1 MCRVTKTRTLL
12 ASLLAAACGTLVPPS
27 AGALTLD
34 PWSVPG
40 RTEIS
45 VRNTDGTV
53 FSIRGNRPGPALS
66 LAKLYLAYG
75 VLAAGDPADRDAV
88 THMIRTSDDLTA
100 ARLSAKHPTAI
111 ADTIDRFGLHGSQA
125 GPDWGS
131 GVTTTDDVVRF
142 LTAVRDDPTAAPIID
157 AMATASPVA
166 ADGYHQN
173 YGTATLPGA
182 WATKFGWS
190 DDGTINATGTYGNG
204 WTAAARTY
212 GPPDQLT
219 RDIHVAVGESPAPQA
234 AEPAGPPPGSGSWAI
249 TGAQLKHQV
258 RCADPLNIRKVVP
271 DAILIPTML
280 ASALPRC

>member
-1 MCRVTKTRTLL
+1 MIKTRTLL
-12 ASLLAAACGTLVPPS
+12 ASLLAVAGTALAAPT
-27 AGALTLD
+27 AGALTLN
-34 PWSVPG
+34 PWTVPD

-45 VRNTDGTV
+45 VRNIDGTV
-53 FSIRGNRPGPALS
+53 FSVRGDRPGPALS

-100 ARLSAKHPTAI
+100 SRLSAKHPTAI
-111 ADTIDRFGLHGSQA
+111 ADTVNRFGLHRTHA

-157 AMATASPVA
+157 AMATAAPVA

-173 YGTATLPGA
+173 YGTATLPGSR
-182 WATKFGWS
+182 ATKFGWS
-190 DDGTINATGTYGNG
+190 DDGTINATATYGNG

-219 RDIHVAVGESPAPQA
+219 RDVHTAVVDSPAPQA
-234 AEPAGPPPGSGSWAI
+234 PGPAGPPPGSGSWAV

-258 RCADPLNIRKVVP
+258 RCADPLNLRHGIP
-271 DAILIPTML
+271 DTVLIPTML

>member
-1 MCRVTKTRTLL
+1 MSRVIKARTLL
-12 ASLLAAACGTLVPPS
+12 ASFLTAAGILVSTPV
-27 AGALTLD
+27 AGALTID
-34 PWSVPG
+34 PWRVPD

-45 VRNTDGTV
+45 IRNADGTV
-53 FSIRGNRPGPALS
+53 FSVRGNRPGPALS

-75 VLAAGDPADRDAV
+75 VLTAGDPADRGAV

-100 ARLSAKHPTAI
+100 SRLSAKHPTAI
-111 ADTIDRFGLHGSQA
+111 ADTINRFGLRQSHA
-125 GPDWGS
+125 GPDWGF
-131 GVTTTDDVVRF
+131 GVTTTDDVVQF
-142 LTAVRDDPTAAPIID
+142 LTAVRDDPTAAPIVD

-173 YGTATLPGA
+173 YGTAALPGA

-190 DDGTINATGTYGNG
+190 DDGTVNATGTYGNG

-219 RDIHVAVGESPAPQA
+219 RDVHAAVADSAAPQGP
-234 AEPAGPPPGSGSWAI
+234 EPAGPPPGSSSWAI

-258 RCADPLNIRKVVP
+258 RCADPLNLRYGVP
-271 DAILIPTML
+271 DAMLIPTML

>member
-1 MCRVTKTRTLL
+1 MIKTRTLL
-12 ASLLAAACGTLVPPS
+12 ASFLTAAGILVSTPV
-27 AGALTLD
+27 AGALTVD
-34 PWSVPG
+34 PWRVPD

-45 VRNTDGTV
+45 IRNADGTV
-53 FSIRGNRPGPALS
+53 FSVRGDRPGPALS

-75 VLAAGDPADRDAV
+75 VLAAGDPADRGAV

-100 ARLSAKHPTAI
+100 SRLSAKHPSAI
-111 ADTIDRFGLHGSQA
+111 ADTINRFGLRQSHA
-125 GPDWGS
+125 GPDWGF
-131 GVTTTDDVVRF
+131 GVTTTDDVVQF

-166 ADGYHQN
+166 ADGYQQD
-173 YGTATLPGA
+173 YGTAVLPGA

-219 RDIHVAVGESPAPQA
+219 RDVHAAVSDSPATQSP
-234 AEPAGPPPGSGSWAI
+234 EPAGPPLGSSSWAI

-258 RCADPLNIRKVVP
+258 RCADPLNLRNGIP
-271 DAILIPTML
+271 DGMLVSTML
-280 ASALPRC
+280 ASVLPRC

>member
-1 MCRVTKTRTLL
+1 MCRVIKTRTLL
-12 ASLLAAACGTLVPPS
+12 ASFLTAAGILVSTPV
-27 AGALTLD
+27 AGALTVD
-34 PWSVPG
+34 PWRVPD

-45 VRNTDGTV
+45 IRNADGTV
-53 FSIRGNRPGPALS
+53 FSVRGDRPGPALS

-75 VLAAGDPADRDAV
+75 VLAAGDPADRGAV

-100 ARLSAKHPTAI
+100 SRLSAKYPTAI
-111 ADTIDRFGLHGSQA
+111 ADTINRFGLRQSHA
-125 GPDWGS
+125 GPDWGF
-131 GVTTTDDVVRF
+131 GVTTTDDVVQF
-142 LTAVRDDPTAAPIID
+142 LTAVHDDPTAAPIVD

-166 ADGYHQN
+166 ADGYRQN
-173 YGTATLPGA
+173 YGTAALPGA

-219 RDIHVAVGESPAPQA
+219 RDVHAAVGDSPATQSP
-234 AEPAGPPPGSGSWAI
+234 EPAGPPPGSSSWAI

-258 RCADPLNIRKVVP
+258 RCADPLNLRNGIP
-271 DAILIPTML
+271 DGMLVPTML

>member
-1 MCRVTKTRTLL
+1 MTKTRTLL
-12 ASLLAAACGTLVPPS
+12 ASLLAAACGALVAPS
-27 AGALTLD
+27 ADALTLN
-34 PWSVPG
+34 PWAVPD

-45 VRNTDGTV
+45 VRNVDGTV
-53 FSIRGNRPGPALS
+53 FSVRGDRPGPALS

-100 ARLSAKHPTAI
+100 SRLSAKHPTAI
-111 ADTIDRFGLHGSQA
+111 ADTINRFGLRQSHA
-125 GPDWGS
+125 GPNWGS

-142 LTAVRDDPTAAPIID
+142 LTAVRDDPTAAPIVG
-157 AMATASPVA
+157 AMATASPFA

-182 WATKFGWS
+182 WATKFAWS
-190 DDGTINATGTYGNG
+190 DDGTVNATGTYGNG

-219 RDIHVAVGESPAPQA
+219 RDVHAAVGESPAPQA
-234 AEPAGPPPGSGSWAI
+234 PELAGPPPGSSSWAI
-249 TGAQLKHQV
+249 TGEQLKHQV
-258 RCADPLNIRKVVP
+258 RCVDPLNLRYGVP
-271 DAILIPTML
+271 DTVLIPRML
-280 ASALPRC
+280 ASAFPRC